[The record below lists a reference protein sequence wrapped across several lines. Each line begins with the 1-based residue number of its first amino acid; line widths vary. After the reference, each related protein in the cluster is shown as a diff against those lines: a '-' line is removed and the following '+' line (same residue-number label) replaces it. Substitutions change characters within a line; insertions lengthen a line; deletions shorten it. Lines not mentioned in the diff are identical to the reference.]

1 MSRHDPYAALRVR
14 NYRLYLIGSLVANL
28 GSQMLTVAVGWELY
42 ERTGSAMALGWVG
55 LVEFV
60 PFILFALPAGHLAD
74 RFARQR
80 LLAAAHSV
88 LALAAL
94 GLAIVSVGHYGVGWM
109 YACLFAI
116 GVVRAVGMPAGQ
128 SLMPLLVPRES
139 FSNAVSWRS
148 TSFQLASTVGPAVGG
163 FLIALTQ
170 RASVVYLTEVLLA
183 LVFVAC
189 LFSLR
194 VPPAQSGPESAATL
208 ASLLAGVKFVWGTK
222 LILAAM
228 TLDMFAVLLGG
239 ATALLPVYA
248 KDILHVGPTGLG
260 WLRAMP
266 AIGSLVM
273 GMGLAHRPPL
283 QRAGRTLVT
292 AVIGFGVATIIF
304 GISQWY
310 WLSLVMLFATGVCDS
325 ISVVVRHTLVQT
337 RTPDA
342 LRGRVSA
349 VNGLFISCS
358 NEMGGF
364 ESGLVA
370 ACFNAVVSVVSGGV
384 GTIIVVLGVTGLWP
398 ELRKLRELH
407 QASPPVTSAEDED
420 AERHGA

>member
-1 MSRHDPYAALRVR
+1 M
-14 NYRLYLIGSLVANL
+14 
-28 GSQMLTVAVGWELY
+28 
-42 ERTGSAMALGWVG
+42 
-55 LVEFV
+55 
-60 PFILFALPAGHLAD
+60 
-74 RFARQR
+74 
-80 LLAAAHSV
+80 
-88 LALAAL
+88 
-94 GLAIVSVGHYGVGWM
+94 
-109 YACLFAI
+109 
-116 GVVRAVGMPAGQ
+116 
-128 SLMPLLVPRES
+128 
-139 FSNAVSWRS
+139 
-148 TSFQLASTVGPAVGG
+148 
-163 FLIALTQ
+163 
-170 RASVVYLTEVLLA
+170 
-183 LVFVAC
+183 
-189 LFSLR
+189 
-194 VPPAQSGPESAATL
+194 
-208 ASLLAGVKFVWGTK
+208 
-222 LILAAM
+222 ILAAM

-273 GMGLAHRPPL
+273 GMSLAHRRPM

-304 GISQWY
+304 GISRWY
-310 WLSLVMLFATGVCDS
+310 WLSLAMLFVTGVCDS

-370 ACFNAVVSVVSGGV
+370 AVRRGLGVAAGGRAVV
-384 GTIIVVLGVTGLWP
+384 
-398 ELRKLRELH
+398 
-407 QASPPVTSAEDED
+407 
-420 AERHGA
+420 GAGAA

>member
-1 MSRHDPYAALRVR
+1 MATHDPYAALRVR

-55 LVEFV
+55 LVEFA

-80 LLAAAHSV
+80 LLAAAQGV
-88 LALAAL
+88 MALAAL
-94 GLAIVSVGHYGVGWM
+94 GLAVVSVGHFGVGWM
-109 YACLFAI
+109 YACLFVT

-128 SLMPLLVPRES
+128 SLMPLLVPRET
-139 FSNAVSWRS
+139 FSNAVTWRS
-148 TSFQLASTVGPAVGG
+148 TSYQLASTVGPAAGG
-163 FLIALTQ
+163 FLIAVTQ
-170 RASVVYLTEVLLA
+170 RPAVVYVTEALLA
-183 LVFVAC
+183 LIFIGC
-189 LFSLR
+189 LVTLQ
-194 VPPAQSGPESAATL
+194 VPRGETAPTSALTL
-208 ASLLAGVKFVWGTK
+208 ASLLAGVRFVWGTK

-283 QRAGRTLVT
+283 RRAGRTLVS
-292 AVIGFGVATIIF
+292 AVIGFGIATIVF

-310 WLSLVMLFATGVCDS
+310 WLSLAMLFATGVCDS

-384 GTIIVVLGVTGLWP
+384 GTILVVLGVTGLWP
-398 ELRKLRELH
+398 ELAQLRELH
-407 QASPPVTSAEDED
+407 KAPEPVSAEEEE
-420 AERHGA
+420 ERTRP

>member
-1 MSRHDPYAALRVR
+1 MSKHDPYAALRVR
-14 NYRLYLIGSLVANL
+14 DYRLYLIGSLVANL

-55 LVEFV
+55 LVEFL

-74 RFARQR
+74 RFPRNR

-88 LALAAL
+88 MALAAI
-94 GLAIVSVGHYGVGWM
+94 GMAVVSIGHFGVGWM

-116 GVVRAVGMPAGQ
+116 GVVRAIGMPAGQ
-128 SLMPLLVPRES
+128 SLMPLLVPREA
-139 FSNAVSWRS
+139 FSNAVTWRS
-148 TSFQLASTVGPAVGG
+148 SAFQLASTVGPAVGG

-170 RASVVYLTEVLLA
+170 KAAVVYVLAALLA
-183 LVFVAC
+183 LVFIAC
-189 LFSLR
+189 LIMLR
-194 VPPAQSGPESAATL
+194 LPKSAAVPASAMTL
-208 ASLLAGVKFVWGTK
+208 TSLLAGVQFVWSTK
-222 LILAAM
+222 LILAAI

-239 ATALLPVYA
+239 ATALLPIYA
-248 KDILHVGPTGLG
+248 KDILQVGPTGLG

-273 GMGLAHRPPL
+273 NMGLAYRPPL
-283 QRAGRTLVT
+283 QRAGRTLVG
-292 AVIGFGVATIIF
+292 AVVGFGVATIVF
-304 GISQWY
+304 GLSRWY
-310 WLSLVMLFATGVCDS
+310 WLSLAMLFATGVFDS
-325 ISVVVRHTLVQT
+325 VSVVVRHTLVQT

-358 NEMGGF
+358 NELGGF

-370 ACFNAVVSVVSGGV
+370 ACFNAVVSVVSGGI
-384 GTIIVVLGVTGLWP
+384 GTIVVVLGATGLWP
-398 ELRKLRELH
+398 ELAKLRELH
-407 QASPPVTSAEDED
+407 PATTPVTAEEEE
-420 AERHGA
+420 ERSKP